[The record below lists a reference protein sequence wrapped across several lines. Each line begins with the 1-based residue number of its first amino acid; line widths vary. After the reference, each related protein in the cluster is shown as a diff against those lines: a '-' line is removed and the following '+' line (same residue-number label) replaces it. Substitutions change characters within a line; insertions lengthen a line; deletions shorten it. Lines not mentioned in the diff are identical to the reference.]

1 MLNLLRLNNIYM
13 EKEYIDLFEFQSLLK
28 KGVECLFPSRVWIR
42 AEISAVKARQ
52 GGHCWL
58 ELSQSDD
65 KGLLAKASAV
75 IWSSRYRFIA
85 PYFES
90 VTGSPLSEGMSVL
103 VEVQVNYSQLYGMS
117 LVVNDVD
124 AEFSLG
130 VRELERQRTID
141 RLKKEGLM
149 GLQQELKVS
158 TLPHR
163 FAVVSAEDAAG
174 YRDFVKH
181 LQENPFGFEFDLTL
195 YPALMQG
202 ADCPSS
208 VISALDAVL
217 ESGIVYDAVLVMR
230 GGGAKLDLACF
241 DDYDLAAVIAQ
252 YPLPV
257 YTAIGHDQDHHI
269 CDMVAYA
276 SLKTPTAL
284 ADEILSIYEDED
296 ARLFSLMTRIRMA
309 LSGRVSMAEAALSV
323 LRTRIYSGFS
333 VKIAALDSAL
343 QVLQARIRAAD
354 PERILERGYSL
365 ALDGKG
371 RVMKGIAGCREG
383 DQVAVRFA
391 DGTLDCVVRS
401 VAGRKDKRK

>member
-1 MLNLLRLNNIYM
+1 MRLNNICM
-13 EKEYIDLFEFQSLLK
+13 EKEYIDLFEFQSRLK
-28 KGVECLFPSRVWIR
+28 KGVECLFPSRIWIR

-65 KGLLAKASAV
+65 SGLVAKASAV
-75 IWSSRYRFIA
+75 IWSRRYRFIA

-90 VTGSPLSEGMSVL
+90 VTGSPLSEGMYVL

-130 VRELERQRTID
+130 VRELERQRTIG

-149 GLQQELKVS
+149 DLQKGLEVPV
-158 TLPHR
+158 LPYK

-181 LQENPFGFEFDLTL
+181 LQENPFGFTFDLTL
-195 YPALMQG
+195 FPALMQG
-202 ADCPSS
+202 VDCPSS

-217 ESGIVYDAVLVMR
+217 DSGVDYDAVLLMR

-257 YTAIGHDQDHHI
+257 YTAIGHDQDHHV

-276 SLKTPTAL
+276 SVKTPTAL

-309 LSGRVSMAEAALSV
+309 LSGRLSVAEAALSV

-333 VKIAALDSAL
+333 VKIAALDSVL

-354 PERILERGYSL
+354 PERVLERGYSL
-365 ALDGKG
+365 VLDGSG
-371 RVMKGIAGCREG
+371 RVMKGTTGFREG
-383 DQVAVRFA
+383 DDVRVRFA

-401 VAGRKDKRK
+401 VAGRDDKRN

>member
-1 MLNLLRLNNIYM
+1 M
-13 EKEYIDLFEFQSLLK
+13 EKEYIDLFEFQSRLK
-28 KGVECLFPSRVWIR
+28 KGVECLFPSRIWIR

-65 KGLLAKASAV
+65 SGLVAKASAV

-90 VTGSPLSEGMSVL
+90 VTGSPLSEGMYVL

-130 VRELERQRTID
+130 VRELERQRTIG

-149 GLQQELKVS
+149 DLQKGLEVPV
-158 TLPHR
+158 LPYK

-181 LQENPFGFEFDLTL
+181 LQENPFGFTFDLTL
-195 YPALMQG
+195 FPALMQG
-202 ADCPSS
+202 GDCPSS

-217 ESGIVYDAVLVMR
+217 DSGVDYDAVLLMR

-257 YTAIGHDQDHHI
+257 YTAIGHDQDHHV

-276 SLKTPTAL
+276 SVKTPTAL
-284 ADEILSIYEDED
+284 ADVILSIYEDED

-309 LSGRVSMAEAALSV
+309 LSGRLSVAEAALSV

-333 VKIAALDSAL
+333 VKISALDSAL

-354 PERILERGYSL
+354 PERVLERGYSL
-365 ALDGKG
+365 VLDGSG
-371 RVMKGIAGCREG
+371 RVMKGTTGFREG
-383 DQVAVRFA
+383 DDVRVRFA

-401 VAGRKDKRK
+401 VAGRDDKRN

>member
-1 MLNLLRLNNIYM
+1 M
-13 EKEYIDLFEFQSLLK
+13 EKDYIDLFEFQSRLK
-28 KGVECLFPSRVWIR
+28 KGVECLFPSRIWIR

-58 ELSQSDD
+58 ELSQSDGS
-65 KGLLAKASAV
+65 GLVAKASAV

-90 VTGSPLSEGMSVL
+90 VTGSPLSEGMYVL

-130 VRELERQRTID
+130 VRELERQRTIG

-149 GLQQELKVS
+149 DLQKGLEVPV
-158 TLPHR
+158 LPYK

-181 LQENPFGFEFDLTL
+181 LQENPFGFTFDLTL
-195 YPALMQG
+195 FPALMQG
-202 ADCPSS
+202 VDCPSS

-217 ESGIVYDAVLVMR
+217 DSGVDYDAVLLMR

-257 YTAIGHDQDHHI
+257 YTAIGHDQDHHV

-276 SLKTPTAL
+276 SVKTPTAL

-309 LSGRVSMAEAALSV
+309 LSGRLSVAEAALSV
-323 LRTRIYSGFS
+323 LRARIYSGFS

-354 PERILERGYSL
+354 PERVLERGYSL
-365 ALDGKG
+365 VLDGSG
-371 RVMKGIAGCREG
+371 RVMKGTTGFREG
-383 DQVAVRFA
+383 DDVRVRFA

-401 VAGRKDKRK
+401 VAGRDDKRN

>member
-1 MLNLLRLNNIYM
+1 M
-13 EKEYIDLFEFQSLLK
+13 EKEYIDLFEFQSRLK
-28 KGVECLFPSRVWIR
+28 KGVECLFPSRIWIR

-65 KGLLAKASAV
+65 SGLVAKASAV

-90 VTGSPLSEGMSVL
+90 VTGSPLSEGMYVL

-130 VRELERQRTID
+130 VRELERQRTIG

-149 GLQQELKVS
+149 DLQKGLEVPV
-158 TLPHR
+158 LPYK

-181 LQENPFGFEFDLTL
+181 LQENPFGFTFDLTL
-195 YPALMQG
+195 FPALMQG
-202 ADCPSS
+202 VDCPSS

-217 ESGIVYDAVLVMR
+217 DSGVDYDAVLLMR

-257 YTAIGHDQDHHI
+257 YTAIGHDQDHHV

-276 SLKTPTAL
+276 SVKTPTAL

-309 LSGRVSMAEAALSV
+309 LSGRLSVAEAALSV

-354 PERILERGYSL
+354 PERVLERGYSL
-365 ALDGKG
+365 VLDGSG
-371 RVMKGIAGCREG
+371 RVMKGTTGFREG
-383 DQVAVRFA
+383 DDVRVRFA

-401 VAGRKDKRK
+401 VAGRDDKRN